1 MEKGV
6 DVVFW
11 VEESLPNP
19 RFPRTGAMRDL
30 LIRLLVNT
38 VAIYVA
44 VSFLPGLDFDRGP
57 VRFLAVAALFGI
69 VNSLLRPVL
78 AVLTCP
84 LVLLTLGLFTIVIN
98 AVLLQF
104 TAWLS
109 AQLGLGFHVA
119 GFWSAVWGALVISFV
134 STLLSMFVGARRRV
148 VVRTQSW
155 EA

>member
-1 MEKGV
+1 
-6 DVVFW
+6 
-11 VEESLPNP
+11 
-19 RFPRTGAMRDL
+19 MRDL

-44 VSFLPGLDFDRGP
+44 VSLLPGLDFDRGP

-98 AVLLQF
+98 AV
-104 TAWLS
+104 
-109 AQLGLGFHVA
+109 
-119 GFWSAVWGALVISFV
+119 
-134 STLLSMFVGARRRV
+134 MFVGARRRV

>member
-1 MEKGV
+1 
-6 DVVFW
+6 
-11 VEESLPNP
+11 
-19 RFPRTGAMRDL
+19 MRDL

-44 VSFLPGLDFDRGP
+44 VSLLPGLDFDRGP

-119 GFWSAVWGALVISFV
+119 RGQLLVCRLGCVGDFVREHTLVDVRGRTAEGRCANTVVGGVNHVSAAGGS
-134 STLLSMFVGARRRV
+134 LS
-148 VVRTQSW
+148 
-155 EA
+155 